1 MSGSQVYGGGF
12 STDSISNFRRENYT
26 GTYRHGDAL
35 RIGAFT
41 ENIQPKYS
49 AQSPGDPLY
58 LAAAQPEFRQ
68 AYADPDDVVRRAMGA
83 FASQTSFSALLDGL
97 PQAQKAATN
106 QDNRPVVLNRAFR
119 SVADMG
125 YAFRGSPWRN
135 LSFSTPETGDAALL
149 DVFCLSD
156 APPAATGVVTASG
169 SVTAAAP
176 LVAGKVNLNTRQEKV
191 LEALISGALKDEV
204 KGGTMAFTSGTAS
217 EVSKAAQ
224 ALIGRTTGS
233 KAWLGPLSNVSEIA
247 GKLFGKDISIGNFNM
262 ATDPVYTSTVF
273 KTQNE
278 PTRNPDLNPANPN
291 GLSGQLNWHFT
302 GFSADLD
309 SNKVFTA
316 AKDQKNLRM
325 REAVVRALVDSG
337 QTRVWNIML
346 DLIVQT
352 GRLPS
357 AASDLKQ
364 FVKEGEHRVWVF
376 LAIDRLTGE
385 VLDKIVEDVAE

>member
-1 MSGSQVYGGGF
+1 
-12 STDSISNFRRENYT
+12 
-26 GTYRHGDAL
+26 
-35 RIGAFT
+35 
-41 ENIQPKYS
+41 
-49 AQSPGDPLY
+49 
-58 LAAAQPEFRQ
+58 
-68 AYADPDDVVRRAMGA
+68 
-83 FASQTSFSALLDGL
+83 
-97 PQAQKAATN
+97 
-106 QDNRPVVLNRAFR
+106 
-119 SVADMG
+119 
-125 YAFRGSPWRN
+125 
-135 LSFSTPETGDAALL
+135 
-149 DVFCLSD
+149 
-156 APPAATGVVTASG
+156 VVTASG

-247 GKLFGKDISIGNFNM
+247 GKLFGKDISITNFNM
-262 ATDPVYTSTVF
+262 AVDPVYTSTVSGTTSQ
-273 KTQNE
+273 KD
-278 PTRNPDLNPANPN
+278 RNPDMKPFANSSLY
-291 GLSGQLNWHFT
+291 GELNWHFT

-316 AKDQKNLRM
+316 ARDQKNLRM

-357 AASDLKQ
+357 AATDLKQ